1 MSSPLNFITGPSK
14 NRRVVITGLGIISPV
29 GVGKEKFWGSI
40 EKGQSGIRPISLFKA
55 ETFPVRIA
63 GEVCDFNP
71 HSFFPNEATRRLDRF
86 SLMGLAA
93 TQLALEDAG
102 LPIRFNAVES
112 EKVCVRIG
120 TVIGALAHA
129 EDAHA
134 IFMEKGARRIHPYFS
149 SLVLPSSLASQI
161 GMMCG
166 VHGSISTIVVA
177 CASGTSAIGEAF
189 HLIREGHYDIAI
201 AGAAEAPIT
210 PMVVISFASVGL
222 LATDNEEPTK
232 ACRPFSKNRGGI
244 VLAEG
249 AAIVILEDLNRALS
263 RGATIYGEV
272 IGYGEAFDSFH
283 THHPLPSGEFCA
295 RAMSNALSDAR
306 LSPEAVDYVNPHGS
320 GSVQNDKI
328 ETMAIKTVFGNHAYN
343 LSLSA
348 TKSMIGHSLGAC
360 GALEFVACALM
371 LEHQYVHPTINM
383 VQRDPECDLDFVPN
397 VGRSQT
403 IENILTLSSGFGG
416 YNAACLL
423 SKYH

>member
-1 MSSPLNFITGPSK
+1 MPSSLDFITGPPK
-14 NRRVVITGLGIISPV
+14 NRRVVITGLGIVSPV
-29 GVGKEKFWGSI
+29 GIGKEKFWGSI
-40 EKGQSGIRPISLFKA
+40 KEGRSGIKPISLFKA

-63 GEVCDFNP
+63 GEVCEFDP
-71 HSFFPNEATRRLDRF
+71 HSFFPNEATHRLDRF

-93 TQLALEDAG
+93 TKLALEDAG
-102 LPIRFNAVES
+102 LPLRFNDFES
-112 EKVCVRIG
+112 EKVSVRIG

-129 EDAHA
+129 EDTHA
-134 IFMEKGARRIHPYFS
+134 IFIEKGARRIHPYFS

-166 VHGSISTIVVA
+166 IHGSISTVVAA

-189 HLIREGHYDIAI
+189 HLIRGGNYDIAI
-201 AGAAEAPIT
+201 AGASEAPIT
-210 PMVVISFASVGL
+210 PMVLISFASVGL

-232 ACRPFSKNRGGI
+232 ACRPFSRNRNGI

-263 RGATIYGEV
+263 RGANIYGEV
-272 IGYGEAFDSFH
+272 LGYGEAFDSFH

-295 RAMSNALSDAR
+295 KAMSNALNDAC
-306 LSPEAVDYVNPHGS
+306 LPPEAIDYVNPHGS
-320 GSVQNDKI
+320 ASIQNDKV
-328 ETMAIKTVFGNHAYN
+328 ETLAIKTVFGNHAYHV
-343 LSLSA
+343 SA
-348 TKSMIGHSLGAC
+348 SSTKSMIGHSLGAC

-383 VQRDPECDLDFVPN
+383 LVRDPECDLDFVPN

-403 IENILTLSSGFGG
+403 IENILTVSSGFGG
-416 YNAACLL
+416 YNAACVLGNC
-423 SKYH
+423 Y